1 MRTSQHPSSAIQT
14 YTINA
19 LGKPSSHVGFV
30 EETEGETYGQCSH
43 WVSLRL
49 LEMVGG
55 GRVGGSG
62 RRGGGSSH
70 VSASRTQ
77 ILPMSGSAGR
87 WQGDGGPAGEDGL
100 MDRGGVE
107 GGEGNRAGWGRE
119 RAGEGGCSCLAGGE
133 KTSGEE
139 QERGADS
146 AGED

>member
-1 MRTSQHPSSAIQT
+1 MTNRGSLYSSLYSENLSASFIQT

-19 LGKPSSHVGFV
+19 LGTPSSHVGFV

-55 GRVGGSG
+55 GRVGG
-62 RRGGGSSH
+62 GGSSH

-87 WQGDGGPAGEDGL
+87 WRGGGGPAGEDGL

-119 RAGEGGCSCLAGGE
+119 RAGEGGCSCLAGGD
-133 KTSGEE
+133 G
-139 QERGADS
+139 GADS